1 MVRLRRNSR
10 FYPILALCLCTV
22 ACSPSLF
29 PNYGRITPDW
39 EVTKA
44 IEGYRVDPEMRY
56 YISGADLKPAALMGL
71 LKTYRLD
78 PSTTWREVD
87 MSPVKMREIVENMM
101 DRVFIRKPSLRGFA
115 MSDNSGRPIGVWYS
129 TLEARTFL
137 RMNEDG
143 TVRID
148 TPDREYSPK

>member
-1 MVRLRRNSR
+1 MRLRRNSG
-10 FYPILALCLCTV
+10 FYLILALCLCTV

-44 IEGYRVDPEMRY
+44 IEGYQVNPEMRY
-56 YISGADLKPAALMGL
+56 YISGSNLKPAALMGL
-71 LKTYRLD
+71 LKSYRLD

-87 MSPVKMREIVENMM
+87 ITPVRMQEIVENMM
-101 DRVFIRKPSLRGFA
+101 DRGLIRKPSLQGFA

-129 TLEARTFL
+129 TLESPTFL

-148 TPDREYSPK
+148 TPDRSYFPK

>member
-1 MVRLRRNSR
+1 MHLRRNSR
-10 FYPILALCLCTV
+10 FFLIPTLCLCAV

-29 PNYGRITPDW
+29 PTFGRITPDQ

-44 IEGYRVDPEMRY
+44 IEGYQVNPEMRY
-56 YISGADLKPAALMGL
+56 YISGSDFKPAALMGL
-71 LKTYRLD
+71 LRAYRLD
-78 PSTTWREVD
+78 PSTTWREVN
-87 MSPVKMREIVENMM
+87 MSPVEMQEIVRSMR
-101 DRVFIRKPSLRGFA
+101 DRAFIRKPSLQGFE

-129 TLEARTFL
+129 TLEAPTFL

-148 TPDREYSPK
+148 TPTR